1 MQNRTP
7 IARPDREPLPVF
19 DAVPRK
25 YRHDGW
31 TPDRQRAFIE
41 ALADTGSVSRAAHE
55 VNMSP
60 EGAYYLRRQRGA
72 EGFRRAWEAA
82 LDFGVQRLK
91 DIAFERAIDGQLVP
105 VFVAGKLMGFRR
117 KKNDRLLMFCL
128 RMNARGEDGQRLSAS
143 YFQPSPLAG
152 EGRLERSESGVR
164 GGSTTIT
171 HPLPTRT
178 EKDDDNAALIQNF
191 NPVEMTL
198 PEIEAMQAMLTQA
211 AARHEATTAVDD
223 PNASVLILGPNS
235 NPYIG
240 EFEDESGPA
249 DPDII
254 PYREDEPDWRSLTSD
269 PATDAARKAEIDAA
283 VASVLAAKE
292 NAKSIPAPS
301 PRA

>member
-7 IARPDREPLPVF
+7 VAREDRAPVPDF

-25 YRHDGW
+25 FRHDGW
-31 TPDRQRAFIE
+31 TPHRQRAFIE
-41 ALADTGSVSRAAHE
+41 ALADTGSVSRAAHR

-91 DIAFERAIDGQLVP
+91 DIAFERAIEGQLVP

-128 RMNARGEDGQRLSAS
+128 RMNARGDDGQRLSAS
-143 YFQPSPLAG
+143 YFNPAL
-152 EGRLERSESGVR
+152 EGTSGT
-164 GGSTTIT
+164 S
-171 HPLPTRT
+171 LTRPVAT
-178 EKDDDNAALIQNF
+178 RAEQDDDNAALIQNF

-198 PEIEAMQAMLTQA
+198 PEIEAMQAMLAQA
-211 AARHEATTAVDD
+211 AARHEATAPADD
-223 PNASVLILGPNS
+223 FGASFLSIGPRS

-240 EFEDESGPA
+240 ELEDEFGPA
-249 DPDII
+249 DSDFI

-283 VASVLAAKE
+283 VASVRAATAD
-292 NAKSIPAPS
+292 AKPPQIPS
-301 PRA
+301 PRT